1 MRFNRSFDGFVFRP
15 DGVVRS
21 NQPSIWTFA
30 FGKYLRAPALRKFGG
45 RHESPACRRSRYTR
59 GSYDF
64 DFLPRVFII
73 LCHRGGLVAGSR
85 GHQRHVERSVVVT
98 PRAPQKHARDEI
110 RVGSA
115 RRVPRGEGH
124 GLGLARGR
132 RARANRRIG
141 RTHPRRARAKAK
153 PALGRMRKRGV
164 PTSGRRSPFVSLHTH
179 GRQSSFV

>member
-64 DFLPRVFII
+64 AFLPRVFII
-73 LCHRGGLVAGSR
+73 LCHRGGLVA
-85 GHQRHVERSVVVT
+85 E
-98 PRAPQKHARDEI
+98 
-110 RVGSA
+110 
-115 RRVPRGEGH
+115 
-124 GLGLARGR
+124 
-132 RARANRRIG
+132 
-141 RTHPRRARAKAK
+141 
-153 PALGRMRKRGV
+153 
-164 PTSGRRSPFVSLHTH
+164 FVFL
-179 GRQSSFV
+179 